1 MKYKTYNCNSFNIY
15 TIKTD
20 RFKTSHMEVIFRN
33 VLNKEEIGKYSF
45 LADMLSESCKKYPK
59 KKDLITRFEE
69 LYKTVIYASTVRV
82 GNVIDLHV
90 SLDFI
95 NPDYIDDKNYV
106 EEVIKTLFELIDN
119 PNVVNDEFDLKTFNI
134 VKERL
139 RREINSLK
147 ENPVKQ
153 SIKEAFREMDKDSS
167 TSYELLGTTEELDTI
182 TPSNLYEAYKNLRK
196 NFKVDVFLIG
206 NLDMDETASL
216 IKKHFKNRY
225 IVDKTYDM
233 MVKNKETKKV
243 HEKSKKSD
251 NVQTNLVM
259 LFNLCNLTEIEK
271 NITFNVFNYLYG
283 SGGLTSKLYK
293 SIREENSLCYAINS
307 MYLKYDGLLMVQI
320 SLDQCNVKKAVM
332 LVKKELKNMQ
342 NGEFSG
348 LEVEDAINNM
358 IISLDMSLD
367 NNIAILNNY
376 VFNVYDNFPS
386 IEDRRELFK
395 KIRKEDIVNVSKK
408 IKLNTIFAL
417 EGKDK

>member
-20 RFKTSHMEVIFRN
+20 RFKTSHLEVIFKN
-33 VLNKEEIGKYSF
+33 VLKKEEIGTYSF
-45 LADMLSESCKKYPK
+45 LADMLSEGCKKYPR

-69 LYKTVIYASTVRV
+69 LYKIVIYASTMRV

-95 NPDYIDDKNYV
+95 NPEYIEDEGYI
-106 EEVIKTLFELIDN
+106 EEVIKTLFEVILN
-119 PNVVNDEFDLKTFNI
+119 PNVCNDEFDLKTFNI

-153 SIKEAFREMDKDSS
+153 SIKEAIKTMDSNS
-167 TSYELLGTTEELDTI
+167 PTSYEILGTIEELENI
-182 TPSNLYEAYKNLRK
+182 TPSKLYNAYKSLRK

-206 NLDMDETASL
+206 NLDMDNVASL
-216 IKKHFKNRY
+216 IKKYFKNRY
-225 IVDKTYDM
+225 IVSDNFEV
-233 MVKNKETKKV
+233 MVDNKETKKV
-243 HEKSKKSD
+243 KEKTMKSD
-251 NVQTNLVM
+251 NIQTNLVM
-259 LFNLCNLTEIEK
+259 LFNLKNLSELEK
-271 NITFNVFNYLYG
+271 NITLNCFNYLYG

-307 MYLKYDGLLMVQI
+307 MYLKYDKLLMVQI
-320 SLDQCNVKKAVM
+320 SLDNCNVKKAIS

-342 NGEFSG
+342 NGNFSEE
-348 LEVEDAINNM
+348 EVRDAINNM
-358 IISLDMSLD
+358 VISLDMSLD

-376 VFNVYDNFPS
+376 VFNIYDKLPS
-386 IEDRRELFK
+386 IEERKEYFK
-395 KIRKEDIVNVSKK
+395 KLTKEDIVNVSKK
-408 IKLNTIFAL
+408 VKLNTIFTL
-417 EGKDK
+417 EGR

>member
-20 RFKTSHMEVIFRN
+20 RFKTSHLEVIFKN
-33 VLNKEEIGKYSF
+33 VLKKEEIGTYSF
-45 LADMLSESCKKYPK
+45 LADMLSEGCKKYPR

-69 LYKTVIYASTVRV
+69 LYKIVIYASTMRV

-95 NPDYIDDKNYV
+95 NPEYIEDEGYIED
-106 EEVIKTLFELIDN
+106 VIKTLFEVILN
-119 PNVVNDEFDLKTFNI
+119 PNVCNDEFDLKTFNI

-153 SIKEAFREMDKDSS
+153 SIKEAIKTMDSNS
-167 TSYELLGTTEELDTI
+167 PTSYEILGTIEELENI
-182 TPSNLYEAYKNLRK
+182 TPAKLYNAYKSLRK

-206 NLDMDETASL
+206 NLDMDNVASL
-216 IKKHFKNRY
+216 IKKYFKNRY
-225 IVDKTYDM
+225 IVSDNFEV
-233 MVKNKETKKV
+233 MVDNKETKKV
-243 HEKSKKSD
+243 KEKTMKSD
-251 NVQTNLVM
+251 NIQTNLVM
-259 LFNLCNLTEIEK
+259 LFNLKNLSELEK
-271 NITFNVFNYLYG
+271 NITLNCFNYLYG

-320 SLDQCNVKKAVM
+320 SLDQCNVKKAIS
-332 LVKKELKNMQ
+332 LVKKELKKMQ
-342 NGEFSG
+342 NGEFSDME
-348 LEVEDAINNM
+348 LNDAINNM

-367 NNIAILNNY
+367 NNVAILNNY
-376 VFNVYDNFPS
+376 VFNIYDNLPL
-386 IEDRRELFK
+386 IEK
-395 KIRKEDIVNVSKK
+395 RKEYFKEINKNDIINVSKK
-408 IKLNTIFAL
+408 IKLNTIFTL
-417 EGKDK
+417 EGKDS

>member
-33 VLNKEEIGKYSF
+33 VLKKEEIGKYSF

-259 LFNLCNLTEIEK
+259 LFNLCNLSELEK

-342 NGEFSG
+342 NGEFSD

>member
-342 NGEFSG
+342 NGEFSD

>member
-20 RFKTSHMEVIFRN
+20 RFKTSHLEVIFKN
-33 VLNKEEIGKYSF
+33 VLKKEEIGTYSF
-45 LADMLSESCKKYPK
+45 LADMLSEGCKKYPR

-69 LYKTVIYASTVRV
+69 LYKIVIYASTMRV

-95 NPDYIDDKNYV
+95 NPEYIEDEGYIED
-106 EEVIKTLFELIDN
+106 VIKTLFEVINN
-119 PNVVNDEFDLKTFNI
+119 PNVCNDEFDLKTFNI

-153 SIKEAFREMDKDSS
+153 SIKEAIKTMDSNS
-167 TSYELLGTTEELDTI
+167 PTSYEILGTIEELENI
-182 TPSNLYEAYKNLRK
+182 TPAKLYDAYKSLRK

-206 NLDMDETASL
+206 NLDMDNVASL
-216 IKKHFKNRY
+216 IKKYFKNRY
-225 IVDKTYDM
+225 IVSDNFEV
-233 MVKNKETKKV
+233 MVDNKETKKV
-243 HEKSKKSD
+243 KVKAMKSD
-251 NVQTNLVM
+251 NIQTNLVM
-259 LFNLCNLTEIEK
+259 LFNLKNLSELEK
-271 NITFNVFNYLYG
+271 NITLNCFNYLYG

-307 MYLKYDGLLMVQI
+307 MYLKYDKLLMVQI
-320 SLDQCNVKKAVM
+320 SLDNCNVKKAIS

-342 NGEFSG
+342 NGNFSEE
-348 LEVEDAINNM
+348 EVRDAINNM
-358 IISLDMSLD
+358 VISLDMSLD

-376 VFNVYDNFPS
+376 VFNIYDKLPS
-386 IEDRRELFK
+386 IEERKEYFK
-395 KIRKEDIVNVSKK
+395 KLTKEDIVNVSKK
-408 IKLNTIFAL
+408 VKLNTIFTL
-417 EGKDK
+417 EGR

>member
-259 LFNLCNLTEIEK
+259 LFNLCNLSELEK

-342 NGEFSG
+342 NGEFSD